1 MLFLRELF
9 PCIFRFQPNIV
20 YRLSCSTFCVGV
32 SVRGG
37 GFLLSVPFVQQI
49 YTKPWQYGIDRCTMR
64 LKACA
69 ANAVIGGVGV
79 VSSFLIYSLMIY
91 EIKTFHLQ
99 MYGKYLYAASF
110 LSFIF
115 VYIMIFTAL

>member
-49 YTKPWQYGIDRCTMR
+49 YTKPWLCGIDRCTMR
-64 LKACA
+64 RKACA

-79 VSSFLIYSLMIY
+79 VSSFFYSLMIY
-91 EIKTFHLQ
+91 EIKTFYLQ

-110 LSFIF
+110 LPFIF
-115 VYIMIFTAL
+115 AYIMIFTAL

>member
-1 MLFLRELF
+1 
-9 PCIFRFQPNIV
+9 
-20 YRLSCSTFCVGV
+20 
-32 SVRGG
+32 
-37 GFLLSVPFVQQI
+37 
-49 YTKPWQYGIDRCTMR
+49 
-64 LKACA
+64 
-69 ANAVIGGVGV
+69 
-79 VSSFLIYSLMIY
+79 MIY